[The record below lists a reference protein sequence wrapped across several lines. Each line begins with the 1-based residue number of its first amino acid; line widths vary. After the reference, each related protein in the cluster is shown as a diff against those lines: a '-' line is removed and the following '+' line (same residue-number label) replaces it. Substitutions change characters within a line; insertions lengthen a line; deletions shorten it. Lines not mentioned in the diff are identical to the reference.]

1 MNGPRGLCE
10 HRNRRWGDWSI
21 DGKVHAADLL
31 ECQETARDYGVDDFA
46 CGVRTAGCQFWSVG
60 AGIMAIADNCIIQL
74 VRIAYKT
81 KSLRPLAF
89 K

>member
-1 MNGPRGLCE
+1 MPFSAQ
-10 HRNRRWGDWSI
+10 HKD
-21 DGKVHAADLL
+21 HAAHLFESQD
-31 ECQETARDYGVDDFA
+31 TARDYGVDDFA